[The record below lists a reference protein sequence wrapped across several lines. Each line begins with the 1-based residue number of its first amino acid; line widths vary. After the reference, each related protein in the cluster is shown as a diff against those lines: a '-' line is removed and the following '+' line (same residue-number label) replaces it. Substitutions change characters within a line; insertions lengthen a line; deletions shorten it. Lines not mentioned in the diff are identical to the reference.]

1 VLKTTWISCVRN
13 RTVKDEAVAGTGY
26 GLKGNTRMR
35 LLILSALLSR
45 LHADAL
51 TGALV
56 DLTSE

>member
-1 VLKTTWISCVRN
+1 MLKKICIPCVSS

-45 LHADAL
+45 LHAYAL
-51 TGALV
+51 TDVSV